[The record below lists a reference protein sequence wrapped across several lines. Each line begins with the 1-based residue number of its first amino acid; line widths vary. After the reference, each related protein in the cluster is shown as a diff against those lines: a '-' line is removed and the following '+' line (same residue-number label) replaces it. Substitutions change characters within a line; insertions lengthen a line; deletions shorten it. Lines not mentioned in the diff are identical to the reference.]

1 MRKLLIAISLA
12 VISSPV
18 GAQGALSLQ
27 GLGYPPGGL
36 SARAEGTGGGVAAFD
51 ALSLVNP
58 ATIARAGSAA
68 LFLQYSPEF
77 RRVTAGT
84 GTAKTTTA
92 RFPLFVGVLPMGQ
105 QWAGGLSSSTFLD
118 RSTETSLVRRQ
129 VVGSILDTVNVT
141 ERSRVLGAINDVRL
155 ALAWSGSSVF
165 RIGFGA
171 HVFAGSNRI
180 HFAQLF
186 PDSAAYI
193 STSQT
198 GRISFA
204 GFAGSVGVE
213 YHPARAIGFA
223 LAARKGGDL
232 TAQSGDT
239 TIGILMA
246 LFRTKTPDST
256 VWKRFRS
263 GHDGFTF
270 TRTGD
275 VYEAKV
281 VANAERVVDLFYTL
295 SELMAP
301 AVDIHIKDERSQST
315 WAGQMVALPDV
326 RDAVARLKV
335 PLSTYGGVEITI
347 FSPEDQLTLS
357 AQLELFIYSRSDRW
371 MYLLNSMNLE
381 ERASLEERLWGIE
394 SWERAPAPA
403 LSDAV
408 AAAAERLSIKSA

>member
-1 MRKLLIAISLA
+1 M
-12 VISSPV
+12 
-18 GAQGALSLQ
+18 
-27 GLGYPPGGL
+27 
-36 SARAEGTGGGVAAFD
+36 T
-51 ALSLVNP
+51 
-58 ATIARAGSAA
+58 
-68 LFLQYSPEF
+68 
-77 RRVTAGT
+77 
-84 GTAKTTTA
+84 
-92 RFPLFVGVLPMGQ
+92 
-105 QWAGGLSSSTFLD
+105 
-118 RSTETSLVRRQ
+118 
-129 VVGSILDTVNVT
+129 
-141 ERSRVLGAINDVRL
+141 
-155 ALAWSGSSVF
+155 
-165 RIGFGA
+165 
-171 HVFAGSNRI
+171 
-180 HFAQLF
+180 
-186 PDSAAYI
+186 
-193 STSQT
+193 
-198 GRISFA
+198 
-204 GFAGSVGVE
+204 
-213 YHPARAIGFA
+213 
-223 LAARKGGDL
+223 
-232 TAQSGDT
+232 
-239 TIGILMA
+239 

-263 GHDGFTF
+263 GQDGFTF

-301 AVDIHIKDERSQST
+301 AVDVHIKDERSQST